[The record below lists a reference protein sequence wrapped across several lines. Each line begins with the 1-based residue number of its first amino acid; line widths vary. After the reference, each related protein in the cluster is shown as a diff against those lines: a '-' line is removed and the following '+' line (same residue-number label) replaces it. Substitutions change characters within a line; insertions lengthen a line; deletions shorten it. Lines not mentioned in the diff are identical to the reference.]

1 MFFILELIMT
11 NMAKNSQIEE
21 YIKNLKGKKLY
32 EQNKAVKL
40 GFSKFEEY
48 IADKISKQS
57 SHPSSVSKKP
67 KQQIK
72 AANKIVSKQA
82 KTCGCC

>member
-1 MFFILELIMT
+1 MT
-11 NMAKNSQIEE
+11 NKAKNSQIEE

-57 SHPSSVSKKP
+57 SYPSSVSKTP

-82 KTCGCC
+82 KTCECC

>member
-1 MFFILELIMT
+1 MFFILEQIMT
-11 NMAKNSQIEE
+11 DIAKNSEIKE

-48 IADKISKQS
+48 IAKKISKQS
-57 SHPSSVSKKP
+57 SDPLSVSKTP
-67 KQQIK
+67 KQRIK
-72 AANKIVSKQA
+72 SANKIVSKQA